1 MPTIRKEREREK
13 EREIRIK
20 IIIKYSPL
28 GALAF

>member
-20 IIIKYSPL
+20 IIKYSPL
-28 GALAF
+28 GTLAF